1 MLRTYRRRRR
11 VAAALRRD
19 EIAPTATS
27 FKTAAAIGEA
37 QIEIGLFQNH
47 DEVAQVVG
55 DAGGRE
61 REEDNLGWMDGW
73 MDEGRAGGRAALL
86 LLRTD
91 GRTAPHS
98 FHPACSAVLR
108 CLPQEK

>member
-1 MLRTYRRRRR
+1 MRLRLKRDSRNYPSLA

-19 EIAPTATS
+19 EIAPTTTS

-47 DEVAQVVG
+47 DEVAQVVR

-61 REEDNLGWMDGW
+61 REEDNLGWMDG
-73 MDEGRAGGRAALL
+73 
-86 LLRTD
+86 
-91 GRTAPHS
+91 
-98 FHPACSAVLR
+98 
-108 CLPQEK
+108 

>member
-1 MLRTYRRRRR
+1 MRL
-11 VAAALRRD
+11 
-19 EIAPTATS
+19 PGPATS

-47 DEVAQVVG
+47 DEVAQVVR

-61 REEDNLGWMDGW
+61 REEDNLGW

-91 GRTAPHS
+91 GLRHTRSTLLALL
-98 FHPACSAVLR
+98 CCAVLS
-108 CLPQEK
+108 P